1 MHQIRRNS
9 RVGGKNVFH
18 TSHCPLRRRQDL
30 GMNSEAVEPLNIEIS
45 NKKCKDKILNATY
58 RPPNGY
64 VETCENYF
72 KSLFANA
79 SRL

>member
-1 MHQIRRNS
+1 
-9 RVGGKNVFH
+9 
-18 TSHCPLRRRQDL
+18 
-30 GMNSEAVEPLNIEIS
+30 MNSEAVESLNIEIS